1 VSASSLSAPS
11 AAAST
16 ASTAS
21 TASPAPSARSR
32 ASASVEATGGPP
44 PVVALVGRPNV
55 GKSTLFNRLTRS
67 RAALVADIP
76 GLTRDRHY
84 GTGRVGSRRYIV
96 IDTGGFEPVAR
107 SGIAAE
113 MARQARQAVLEADL
127 VIFVVDGREGMAGR
141 DRDIANELRRTAA
154 RVVLAVNKTEGLPR
168 SSAVADFWS
177 LGLGEPW
184 AISAAH
190 GDGVNELMDACLPG
204 LAAPEASERVT
215 EAVTGEPQGASAEP
229 EADGASP
236 AAPAAVQP
244 PRRVR
249 VAVVGRPNVGKS
261 TLINTLLGEERM
273 IAFDQPGTTRDAVA
287 ADFERGG
294 RAYTLVDTA
303 GVRRRGKVTEVIEK
317 FSVVKTLQAIEDSHV
332 CVLLLDASQDIA
344 DQDAHIAGFVLES
357 GRALVIG
364 INKWDLADGHQR
376 DRIKVEFARKLGF
389 LAFARC
395 HFISARAGKGIG
407 ALMRSV
413 QEAHAAAFSKL
424 PTPKLTRALLEAVER
439 QTPPRR
445 GLIRPKL
452 RYAHQGGQNPPIVV
466 IHGNALDRVPDSY
479 RRYLEG
485 WFRERF
491 SLQGTPLR
499 IEFRSSTNP
508 YAPAS

>member
-1 VSASSLSAPS
+1 MTDHAPKS
-11 AAAST
+11 QAEG
-16 ASTAS
+16 
-21 TASPAPSARSR
+21 SR
-32 ASASVEATGGPP
+32 ART

-96 IDTGGFEPVAR
+96 IDTGGFEPVAKT
-107 SGIAAE
+107 GIAAE
-113 MARQARQAVLEADL
+113 MARQARQAVIEADL

-141 DRDIANELRRTAA
+141 DRDIANELRKTAA

-168 SSAVADFWS
+168 TAAVADFWS

-190 GDGVNELMDACLPG
+190 GDGVTDLIETCLPQAPEPVVRLESPEPEIVETAQG
-204 LAAPEASERVT
+204 AASDDPGGVAPVPVIAAP
-215 EAVTGEPQGASAEP
+215 
-229 EADGASP
+229 
-236 AAPAAVQP
+236 
-244 PRRVR
+244 RRIR
-249 VAVVGRPNVGKS
+249 VAVIGRPNVGKS

-273 IAFDQPGTTRDAVA
+273 IAFDQPGTTRDAVS
-287 ADFERGG
+287 ADFDRGG
-294 RAYTLVDTA
+294 RSYTLVDTA
-303 GVRRRGKVTEVIEK
+303 GVRRRGKVTEMIEK

-332 CVLLLDASQDIA
+332 CILLLDASQDVA
-344 DQDAHIAGFVLES
+344 EQDAHIAGFALES
-357 GRALVIG
+357 GRALVLG
-364 INKWDLADGHQR
+364 INKWDLADDHQR
-376 DRIKVEFARKLGF
+376 DRIKVEMGRKLGF
-389 LAFARC
+389 LSFAKT
-395 HFISARAGKGIG
+395 HFVSARQGKGIG

-413 QEAHAAAFSKL
+413 NEAHAAAFAKL
-424 PTPKLTRALLEAVER
+424 PTPKLTRALHEAVER

-445 GLIRPKL
+445 GMVRPKL

-485 WFRERF
+485 WFRDKF

-499 IEFRSSTNP
+499 IEFRSGTNP
-508 YAPAS
+508 YASAS